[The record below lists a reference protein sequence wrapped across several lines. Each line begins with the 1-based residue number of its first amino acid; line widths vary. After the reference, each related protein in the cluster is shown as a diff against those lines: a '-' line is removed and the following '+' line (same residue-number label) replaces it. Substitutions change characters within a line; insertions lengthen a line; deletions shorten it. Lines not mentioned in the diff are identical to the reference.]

1 MTKARE
7 IAELGQKLTVDASGN
22 LGFSGDIELGDNDK
36 AIFGAGSDLQIYHDG
51 SASYIKESGTGGLNI
66 TGNGGN
72 VSLYD
77 ASNSQYMVRANIGT
91 DVELYYNGS
100 EKLAT
105 TSTGIDVTGT
115 AVMDGLTVDGQ
126 GTFTTSDNNAQ
137 VTLISTD
144 TDALVGPQLNLWRN
158 SGTGTNGDL
167 IGQITFTGE
176 DTVGSTN
183 TFASIYSVADQTNNG
198 AEDGSIHFQTLIN
211 GVLQTG

>member
-1 MTKARE
+1 M
-7 IAELGQKLTVDASGN
+7 
-22 LGFSGDIELGDNDK
+22 
-36 AIFGAGSDLQIYHDG
+36 
-51 SASYIKESGTGGLNI
+51 
-66 TGNGGN
+66 
-72 VSLYD
+72 
-77 ASNSQYMVRANIGT
+77 
-91 DVELYYNGS
+91 
-100 EKLAT
+100 
-105 TSTGIDVTGT
+105 
-115 AVMDGLTVDGQ
+115 DGQ

-211 GVLQTG
+211 GALADRLEINSAGNSVFTGTVTADGLTVSKTVGSVLKLESTGTGLSLIHI

>member
-1 MTKARE
+1 MTTSA
-7 IAELGQKLTVDASGN
+7 
-22 LGFSGDIELGDNDK
+22 DINFGDNDK
-36 AIFGAGSDLQIYHDG
+36 AIFGSATDLSIYSDGTNSFIQEGSGTSGIRITTDNQLLIRKHDTETIAAFNVDGAVRLYHD
-51 SASYIKESGTGGLNI
+51 
-66 TGNGGN
+66 
-72 VSLYD
+72 
-77 ASNSQYMVRANIGT
+77 NSQV
-91 DVELYYNGS
+91 LS
-100 EKLAT
+100 T

-115 AVMDGLTVDGQ
+115 VTADGLTVDGQ
-126 GTFTTSDNNAQ
+126 GTFTTADNSAQ

-158 SGTGTNGDL
+158 SGAGTNGDL

-211 GVLQTG
+211 GVLADRLEINSAGNTVVTGTVDS